1 VTVVYATTHVKYNT
15 IKYMQT
21 GESHQVDYFRISRIL
36 MFEKRDNCYKMIKL
50 PLYIQAAV
58 LSFGKFG

>member
-21 GESHQVDYFRISRIL
+21 GESHQVDYFRVSRIL
-36 MFEKRDNCYKMIKL
+36 MFEKRDNCYND
-50 PLYIQAAV
+50 
-58 LSFGKFG
+58 